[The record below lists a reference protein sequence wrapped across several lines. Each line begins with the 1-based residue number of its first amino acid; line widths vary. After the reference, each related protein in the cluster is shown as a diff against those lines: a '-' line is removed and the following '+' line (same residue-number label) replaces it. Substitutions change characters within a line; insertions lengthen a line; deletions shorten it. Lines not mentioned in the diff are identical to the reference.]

1 MADINTFLHTL
12 ATCLPGFLIGVVFHE
27 YAHAYVATKFGDDTP
42 ERYGRL
48 TLNPASH
55 ADIMGTIIFP
65 IGLMVFGMTPFG
77 WAKPV
82 PVNPARFKKY
92 KMGSFWVA
100 FAGPGANIII
110 SILCSFLF
118 VLITL
123 HLPSSIAFK
132 DALVQML
139 RYSVLINLVLAVFN
153 LIPFPPLDGSKMVMA
168 YLDYNAARKYEE
180 LQRFTFIFFIL
191 LWTTNIFSYLLRP
204 IFGLSDMITGMFYML
219 LS

>member
-1 MADINTFLHTL
+1 MADINSFLHTL

-42 ERYGRL
+42 ERNGRL
-48 TLNPASH
+48 TLNPQAH
-55 ADIMGTIIFP
+55 ADLMGTIIFP
-65 IGLMVFGMTPFG
+65 LGLMLFGMTPFG

-110 SILCSFLF
+110 SIICSFF
-118 VLITL
+118 Y
-123 HLPSSIAFK
+123 
-132 DALVQML
+132 ALVLTQFGGSSLQAPLAQML
-139 RYSVLINLVLAVFN
+139 QYAVLINLVLAVFN

-204 IFGLSDMITGMFYML
+204 VFILSDFITGMFLML
-219 LS
+219 FS

>member
-1 MADINTFLHTL
+1 MADINSFLHTL

-48 TLNPASH
+48 TLNPQSH
-55 ADIMGTIIFP
+55 ADLMGTIIFP
-65 IGLMVFGMTPFG
+65 LGLMLFGMTPFG

-110 SILCSFLF
+110 SIISSFF
-118 VLITL
+118 Y
-123 HLPSSIAFK
+123 
-132 DALVQML
+132 ALVITQFGGSSFQAPLSQML
-139 RYSVLINLVLAVFN
+139 QYAVLINLVLAVFN

-204 IFGLSDMITGMFYML
+204 VFILSNFITGMFLML
-219 LS
+219 FS